1 MIDNLMN
8 KIKSKEVIIAVIGLG
23 YVGLPLAK
31 TILDSGIKVI
41 GFDVDRDKVEKI
53 NKGENYIKHIS
64 SDFIEKF
71 VNSSKLKAT
80 SDFSE
85 IKKVL

>member
-1 MIDNLMN
+1 MTDDLIN
-8 KIKSKEVIIAVIGLG
+8 KIKSEEVIIGIIGLG

-31 TILDSGIKVI
+31 TILDSGFKVI
-41 GFDVDRDKVEKI
+41 GFDVDRDKVNRI
-53 NKGENYIKHIS
+53 NRGKSYIKHIS

-71 VNSSKLKAT
+71 VNISKLRAT